1 MFSPPFYCLSAIKAH
16 TGGAGVGYCSR
27 LLVTR
32 GTYARTSSQRCP
44 AEVKSAKTP
53 RVRIS
58 TEPSYLTR
66 LGVLYAHPLRIK
78 IASELYMREM
88 SPTEA
93 FEEFGGGS
101 YGQILSHFHT
111 LEEHGWIRR
120 VRSERATGGRGRPRN
135 IYRATELA
143 VVDDDTWAEFPPSIQ
158 VAFTV
163 RTLQHLGERVGSAL
177 AAGNVDQR
185 GDRFFRCRTAAID
198 ERGWREAMAAL
209 ADCFY
214 SLAQEQLDAKIRLD
228 RSPDRGMLFTFALSG
243 FEMPR
248 PRPEGAPET
257 EAAEPAPLLRL
268 DFDDLPLPTRMAKV
282 FSDPL
287 NLKILTA
294 THQQALSPSELY
306 ANLGGGS
313 LWSIDRRCRMLT
325 DLGWLARQGDDT
337 DERAVLYRAVGP
349 EVLDAE
355 VWEEIPQAARQAESW
370 PVFDEFC
377 EKASTA
383 LREGS
388 FNARTD
394 RHLTSFTFL
403 LDPRGWKQAGVALRL
418 CDRALKAIDGAS
430 RGRSAAA
437 LSRKA
442 DPPYRATFLL
452 AAFADPSKWHA
463 TNC

>member
-1 MFSPPFYCLSAIKAH
+1 M
-16 TGGAGVGYCSR
+16 
-27 LLVTR
+27 
-32 GTYARTSSQRCP
+32 
-44 AEVKSAKTP
+44 KSAKTP

-58 TEPSYLTR
+58 TEPSYLAR

-78 IASELYMREM
+78 ISSELYMREM

-101 YGQILSHFHT
+101 YGQILAHFHT

-120 VRSERATGGRGRPRN
+120 VRSEKASGGRGRPRN

-143 VVDDDTWAEFPPSIQ
+143 VVDDDTWAEFPTSIQ

-163 RTLQHLGERVGSAL
+163 RTLQHLGERVGGAL

-185 GDRFFRCRTAAID
+185 GDRFFRCRSAAID
-198 ERGWREAMAAL
+198 ERGWRDSMTAL

-214 SLAQEQLDAKIRLD
+214 TLAQEQLDAKIRLD
-228 RSPDRGMLFTFALSG
+228 RSPDRGMLFTFALAG

-248 PRPEGAPET
+248 PRTDAAPKL
-257 EAAEPAPLLRL
+257 EAAESTPLLRL
-268 DFDDLPLPTRMAKV
+268 DFEHLPLSTRMAKV

-287 NLKILTA
+287 NLEIVKA
-294 THQQALSPSELY
+294 THQEALSPSRLY
-306 ANLGGGS
+306 ADLGGRS
-313 LWSIDRRCRMLT
+313 LWSIDRRCQMLT
-325 DLGWLARQGDDT
+325 DLGWLAREDDDT

-349 EVLDAE
+349 EVLDAD
-355 VWEEIPQAARQAESW
+355 VWKEIPNAARQAESW
-370 PVFDEFC
+370 PVFEEFC
-377 EKASTA
+377 GKASIA

-403 LDPRGWKQAGVALRL
+403 LDRRGWKQAGVTLRQ
-418 CDRALKAIDGAS
+418 CDKELKAIEAAS
-430 RGRSAAA
+430 RGRVAAA
-437 LSRKA
+437 ARSRKA

-452 AAFADPSKWHA
+452 AAFGDPMKWHA
-463 TNC
+463 GTSC